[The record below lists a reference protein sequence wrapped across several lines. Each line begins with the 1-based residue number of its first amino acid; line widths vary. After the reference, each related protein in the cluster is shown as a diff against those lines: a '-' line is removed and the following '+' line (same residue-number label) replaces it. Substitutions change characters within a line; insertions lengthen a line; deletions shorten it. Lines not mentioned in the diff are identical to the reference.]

1 MPPIQHFAPPAGIK
15 SPPLSFAARTGDLLF
30 VSGIPGFDDK
40 GALAD
45 GFEAQFGFVVA
56 NIKRVLGEAG
66 ATFRD
71 LVKVNVLLTRASD
84 VATMNVLYASAFGPA
99 PYPARTTCVV
109 QALPDPK
116 MLIEIECVAS
126 ASKAYVGRISESVI
140 RRSCDH
146 RWVTASPNP
155 SYGTSHGFG
164 MVSFS

>member
-1 MPPIQHFAPPAGIK
+1 MAPIQHFAPPAGIK

-30 VSGIPGFDDK
+30 ISAIPGFD
-40 GALAD
+40 GSGGLPE
-45 GFEAQFGFVVA
+45 GFEAQFGNVVR
-56 NIKRVLGEAG
+56 NIKRILDDAG

-116 MLIEIECVAS
+116 MLIEIEGVAS
-126 ASKAYVGRISESVI
+126 LKR
-140 RRSCDH
+140 
-146 RWVTASPNP
+146 
-155 SYGTSHGFG
+155 
-164 MVSFS
+164 